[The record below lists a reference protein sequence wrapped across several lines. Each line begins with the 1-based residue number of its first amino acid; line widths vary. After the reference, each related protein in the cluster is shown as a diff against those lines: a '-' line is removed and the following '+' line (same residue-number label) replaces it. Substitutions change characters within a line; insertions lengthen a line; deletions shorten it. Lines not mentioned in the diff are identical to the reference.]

1 MARFFPSHMKK
12 WFMRKI
18 ILLSSLFLFSAG
30 FVAGQGYRIEV
41 KLKDFPGD
49 TITVGHRFNASYVPK
64 DTTVLNN
71 KGEGIFEGDE
81 ALPQGMYLLF
91 LPDKSFFDLLIGE
104 DQEFYVANDTGDF
117 VRNIVIKGSDEN
129 TLFYDYQRY
138 LKNQSSRAKE
148 IQDRMNAAGSE
159 EEKAKIREEL
169 TALNENVMSH
179 IEDLISSNEGTF
191 FSKFLLALQEIK
203 VPDPP
208 KDEQGNVTDP
218 AFQYKYYKVH
228 YFDNFDISDVRLLR
242 TPFYEQK
249 VMTYIEKVVYQAP
262 DSLIRA
268 VDMLIEKSRTDDQLF
283 RYMLITLFN
292 HFAKSQIMG
301 MDAVYIHIAEHY
313 YIPEA
318 HWSDPEF
325 ISKLEERVK
334 KSKPTLIGQVAP
346 DFQMV
351 GVSSD
356 HIIAAADNE
365 EMKKNPYVGNFF
377 NLYDIQAEYT
387 ILYFWETDCGH
398 CKTYTPKLYEIFQRL
413 RDNDVKVV
421 AMHMLGGEEGKVK
434 WINFVN
440 DHGLYDWINCWNP
453 YDFSYKEIYDVVTTP
468 SLFLLDKDKKIVAK
482 KIDPEQAEKIL
493 ESLLAKK
500 ED

>member
-1 MARFFPSHMKK
+1 M
-12 WFMRKI
+12 
-18 ILLSSLFLFSAG
+18 ILLPCLFLFSAS
-30 FVAGQGYRIEV
+30 FIAAQGYRIEV

-49 TITVGHRFNASYVPK
+49 TVTIGHRFNASYVPK

-71 KGEGIFEGDE
+71 KGEGVFEGSE
-81 ALPQGMYLLF
+81 QLPQGMYLLF
-91 LPDKSFFDLLIGE
+91 LPNKSFFDLLISE

-117 VRNIVIKGSDEN
+117 VQNIVIKGSDEN
-129 TLFYDYQRY
+129 SLFYDYQRY
-138 LKNQSSRAKE
+138 LKSQSARANE
-148 IQDRMNAAGSE
+148 IQKRMKATESEDEKAGSQ
-159 EEKAKIREEL
+159 EEL
-169 TALNENVMSH
+169 NALNEEVMAH
-179 IEDLISSNEGTF
+179 IEDLISSNKGTF
-191 FSKFLLALQEIK
+191 FSKFLLALQDIK

-208 KDEQGNVTDP
+208 KDEEGNVIDP
-218 AFQYKYYKVH
+218 AFQYKYYKAH

-249 VMTYIEKVVYQAP
+249 IMTYIDKVVYQAP
-262 DSLIRA
+262 DSLIRE

-301 MDAVYIHIAEHY
+301 MDGVYIHIAEKY

-325 ISKLEERVK
+325 INKLKERVK
-334 KSKPTLIGQVAP
+334 KSKPTLIGQIAP

-351 GVSSD
+351 RVASD
-356 HIIAAADNE
+356 HMIAAADDE
-365 EMKKNPYVGNFF
+365 ELKNNPYVGTFF
-377 NLYDIQAEYT
+377 NLYDIQARFI
-387 ILYFWETDCGH
+387 ILYFWEYDCGH
-398 CKTYTPKLYEIFQRL
+398 CKTATPKLYDVYQRL
-413 RDNDVKVV
+413 KEKDVQVI

-453 YDFSYKEIYDVVTTP
+453 YDFSYKDMYDVETTP
-468 SLFLLDKDKKIVAK
+468 SLYLLDKDKKIIAK
-482 KIDPEQAEKIL
+482 KIDPEQTEKII
-493 ESLLAKK
+493 ESLLDTEEK
-500 ED
+500 